1 MTADRVPQ
9 RVQRKAGVAVMRLT
23 AVVARVRLEVAAAE
37 VAWSA
42 FAGRGVAL
50 RLVLASTARF
60 VAGELVALAPW
71 LAVAVERAPIVA
83 LTVAALEFRAAA
95 LAVKHLM
102 ARESV
107 PERMQRCA
115 LMVCVE
121 TIVHIARTGKTVLM
135 THSGY
140 SRECLKMCLK
150 IYI

>member
-42 FAGRGVAL
+42 FAGCGVAL
-50 RLVLASTARF
+50 RLA
-60 VAGELVALAPW
+60 ALAPW

-95 LAVKHLM
+95 LAVKRLM